1 MRKVNLDR
9 IKNIHLIGIGGCGV
23 SAIGKILHEM
33 GYQVTGSDQKENS
46 NTIRLRDLG
55 IQVFLKHKESNL
67 RSADLVVIS
76 SAIPQDNPEI
86 KSAKASG
93 IPIIRRAEM
102 LAFILKKHKIAIG
115 VAGTHGKTTTTSMIS
130 KIFLENKMDPT
141 FLIGGETDYVDGNA
155 RLGNMEYAVAE
166 ADESDGSF
174 LDLDPQIG
182 IITNIE
188 ADHMEYF
195 RSQQNLFNH
204 FRDFAKKI
212 KDKNGFLI
220 ISDHPNCKK
229 VINDIDV
236 KKISYGFSNKED
248 YWACDIKHIDGGSR
262 FKVYH
267 RGQELGDVML
277 SVPGIQNISNAMA
290 GIVLGLE
297 LGLSFASIASVLQTY
312 LSVRRR
318 FQIIGEIDKI
328 LIVDDYAHHPTE
340 IDVTLNAARVCY
352 RNSKKRVI
360 AIFQPHR
367 YSRTY
372 WLSSEFAASFNE
384 ADLVIITDV
393 YSAGEKP
400 IPNVS
405 GKLISDKIKD
415 RSKVLYVPKKEKIS
429 ELLLPQLK
437 QNDIVLT
444 LGAGDIYTVG
454 KELLA
459 RLRMKNEEASK

>member
-1 MRKVNLDR
+1 MRKINLDR
-9 IKNIHLIGIGGCGV
+9 IKNVHLVGIGGCGV

-33 GYQVTGSDQKENS
+33 GYQVTGSDLKENS

-67 RSADLVVIS
+67 RSADLVVVS
-76 SAIPQDNPEI
+76 SAIPKDNPELE
-86 KSAKASG
+86 SARSSG

-102 LAFILKKHKIAIG
+102 LSFILKKHKIAIG

-130 KIFLENKMDPT
+130 KILLENKMDPT
-141 FLIGGETDYVDGNA
+141 FMIGGETDYVDGNA
-155 RLGNMEYAVAE
+155 RLGNLQYAVAE

-195 RSQQNLFNH
+195 RSESNLFNH
-204 FRDFAKKI
+204 FKNFAKKI
-212 KDKNGFLI
+212 KDKDGYI
-220 ISDHPNCKK
+220 ICSDHPNCKK
-229 VINDIDV
+229 VLKDIDV
-236 KKISYGFSNKED
+236 RKISYGFSDQED
-248 YWACDIKHIDGGSR
+248 YCAKDIKFIDGGSR

-267 RGQELGDVML
+267 KNQELGGVML
-277 SVPGIQNISNAMA
+277 SVPGTQNISNAMA
-290 GIVLGLE
+290 GIVLGLK
-297 LGLSFASIASVLQTY
+297 LGLSFEAIASVLQTY

-318 FQIIGEIDKI
+318 FQIIGEIDNI

-352 RNSKKRVI
+352 QNSKKRII

-372 WLSSEFAASFNE
+372 WLSSDFAASFNE

-405 GKLISDKIKD
+405 GKLISDKILD
-415 RSKVLYVPKKEKIS
+415 RSKVLYVPKKENIS

-437 QNDIVLT
+437 PDDIVLT
-444 LGAGDIYTVG
+444 LGAGDIHTVG

-459 RLRMKNEEASK
+459 RLRMKNEEESK